1 MIPVRE
7 AVAGVQAYGLLPGDR
22 RKMIRMD
29 LNENAWG
36 CSPRVLEAL
45 REIDPEDIGVYP
57 YYADF
62 LAEIAS
68 VNNVSVDNLVLSN
81 GADDIIRTIMQVFV
95 DAGEKVLVADPS
107 FGIIALHAQIVGANL
122 CKIPYG
128 PDLAFPLEK
137 CLQELPSAKL
147 LAIVRPDSPTGT
159 FISRDN
165 LQLILESAPNCIVM
179 LDETYHHFLGE
190 SCLDLLESYP
200 NLIIIQ
206 SFSKAYALAGLRI
219 GLAFAQREVVGELRK
234 VALPFAVNAL
244 AVKAGMAA
252 LKDTDY
258 LAMTIREMK
267 TEKIWLQEQFD
278 KLGYESRDSFA
289 NFILVNIGERADEI
303 AEMLKAEN
311 VYVKNLNK
319 MDLLKGWYRITINR
333 RPENE
338 KLLSVIKGAM
348 S

>member
-1 MIPVRE
+1 MMPVRE

-45 REIDPEDIGVYP
+45 QDIAPEDIGVYP

-62 LAEIAS
+62 LTAIAAA
-68 VNNVSVDNLVLSN
+68 NNVSVDNIILSN
-81 GADDIIRTIMQVFV
+81 GADDIIRTVMQVFV

-107 FGIIALHAQIVGANL
+107 FGIIALHGQIVGAEL
-122 CKIPYG
+122 CKMSYG
-128 PDLAFPLEK
+128 SDLNFPMEK
-137 CLQELPSAKL
+137 CMQELATAKL
-147 LAIVRPDSPTGT
+147 LAIVRPDSPAGT
-159 FISRDN
+159 YISREN
-165 LQLILESAPNCIVM
+165 LQLILETAPNCIVM
-179 LDETYHHFLGE
+179 LDETYHHFLGD
-190 SCLDLLESYP
+190 SCLDLLDSYP

-219 GLAFAQREVVGELRK
+219 GLAFAQQAVVGQLRK

-252 LKDTDY
+252 LSDTDY
-258 LAMTIREMK
+258 LALTIREMK
-267 TEKIWLQEQFD
+267 AEKTWLREQFR
-278 KLGYESRDSFA
+278 KLGYDSRDSFA
-289 NFILVNIGERADEI
+289 NFILVNVGERADEI
-303 AEMLKAEN
+303 ASLLRAEN

-319 MDLLKGWYRITINR
+319 MDVLNGWYRITINR
-333 RPENE
+333 RLENE

-348 S
+348 R